1 MKEFTPD
8 EIYEMV
14 SQIYRVHS
22 LRDTIRQLSKTNEA
36 LTEIIIDKDRK
47 NYYQGKADAYN
58 NVLRILD
65 DILLRRL

>member
-14 SQIYRVHS
+14 SQIYRVRS
-22 LRDTIRQLSKTNEA
+22 LRDEIRQISKTNEA
-36 LTEIIIDKDRK
+36 LTEIIIDKNRK